1 MAEKG
6 TQILCKGFLIGE
18 AWKQP
23 TLLLDIQEGLENV
36 ISLCTPEEKE
46 PMFDEPI
53 KVSPV

>member
-6 TQILCKGFLIGE
+6 MQILCKGFLIGE

-53 KVSPV
+53 KASPV

>member
-6 TQILCKGFLIGE
+6 MQILCKGFLIGE

-23 TLLLDIQEGLENV
+23 TLRMDTQEGLENV
-36 ISLCTPEEKE
+36 ILLCTQEEKE

-53 KVSPV
+53 KVSPI